1 MAKDKKKKKS
11 TEEEY
16 YYVVQ
21 NLNLFT
27 TTSCNFA
34 CEHCMRGEPTN
45 EDLSDY
51 TISKAFRRIV
61 QIDNLNLNGGEVFLK
76 PEILEKIIDT
86 VIEKNIRVH
95 CLSIT
100 TNGTL
105 YTREIERILDKFYSY
120 ASRYGGFIS
129 LRLSLDKYHNKQLEK
144 VFERSPQLYY
154 KYKDSI
160 FDLLDSPYFN
170 DYNELGNLVNEGRA
184 VNLDE
189 TDKIPTK
196 AYPHYCYL
204 DTDMQFK
211 DTPVLYIGGAIGID
225 VHGSVCETAG
235 IMPALKER
243 CYGNLR
249 TESFTK
255 IAKRN
260 FEFLPT
266 FEAFSQVVSKAVIE
280 NSLYY
285 NPDGNQELLKKIQ

>member
-11 TEEEY
+11 NTNEY

-51 TISKAFRRIV
+51 TISKAFRRVI

-76 PEILEKIIDT
+76 PAILEKIIDT
-86 VIEKNIRVH
+86 IIEKRIHVH

-105 YTREIERILDKFYSY
+105 YTEEIKRILDKFYSY
-120 ASRYGGFIS
+120 ASIYGGFIS
-129 LRLSLDKYHNKQLEK
+129 LRLSLDQYHNKQLEQ

-154 KYKDSI
+154 RYKDNI
-160 FDLLDSPYFN
+160 FNLLDSPYFN
-170 DYNELGNLVNEGRA
+170 DYNELGNIVNEGRA
-184 VNLDE
+184 VNLNVE
-189 TDKIPTK
+189 GKIVSKP
-196 AYPHYCYL
+196 YPHYCYL
-204 DTDMQFK
+204 DTGTQYK
-211 DTPVLYIGGAIGID
+211 DSSVLYIGGAIGID
-225 VHGSVCETAG
+225 IRGNVCETAG
-235 IMPALKER
+235 IMPAPKER

-255 IAKRN
+255 IAERN
-260 FEFLPT
+260 FKFLPT
-266 FEAFSQVVSKAVIE
+266 FEMFSQVVSQAVME
-280 NSLYY
+280 NSIYY
-285 NPDGNQELLKKIQ
+285 NPDANLRM